1 MRVEFEPMS
10 MTATLC
16 GATARSKRKS
26 APLEDAAIGSS
37 AARWASWS
45 VSAIAIDSTDWTSFQ
60 TP

>member
-37 AARWASWS
+37 AA
-45 VSAIAIDSTDWTSFQ
+45 
-60 TP
+60 